1 MIWCVEDDANIREI
15 EAYALNS
22 TGMEARGFESG
33 DELWRALVRETPEL
47 ILLDVMLPGE
57 DGVSILRRLRADERY
72 RDIPVIMAT
81 AKGTEFDKVQS
92 LDMGADD
99 YITKP
104 FGMMEMISRVKAVLR
119 RVRPKQPDTVLK
131 LKGLE
136 LDEMR
141 HIVTADGQRIELT
154 FKEFELLRL
163 FLSHPGMAFDRDN
176 LLRTVWN
183 TDSAVETRTV
193 DMHIRT
199 LRQKLGRYGQYI
211 ETVRG
216 VGYRLEEKDDRQ
228 NF

>member
-33 DELWRALVRETPEL
+33 DELWRALGRETPEL

-81 AKGTEFDKVQS
+81 SKGTEFDKVQS

-104 FGMMEMISRVKAVLR
+104 FGMMEMISRVKDVLR

-163 FLSHPGMAFDRDN
+163 FLYHPGMAFDRDN

-183 TDSAVETRTV
+183 TDSAVETRKFG
-193 DMHIRT
+193 MSR
-199 LRQKLGRYGQYI
+199 
-211 ETVRG
+211 
-216 VGYRLEEKDDRQ
+216 
-228 NF
+228 

>member
-33 DELWRALVRETPEL
+33 DELWRALGRETPEL

-193 DMHIRT
+193 DMHIHT

>member
-15 EAYALNS
+15 EVYALNS

-33 DELWRALVRETPEL
+33 DELWRALDRETPEL

-57 DGVSILRRLRADERY
+57 DGVSVLRRLRADERY
-72 RDIPVIMAT
+72 RDLPVIMAT

-104 FGMMEMISRVKAVLR
+104 FGMMEMISRVRAVLR
-119 RVRPKQPDTVLK
+119 RVRPKEPGSVLK

-154 FKEFELLRL
+154 LKEFELLRL

-176 LLRTVWN
+176 LLRTGCVIP
-183 TDSAVETRTV
+183 S
-193 DMHIRT
+193 
-199 LRQKLGRYGQYI
+199 
-211 ETVRG
+211 
-216 VGYRLEEKDDRQ
+216 
-228 NF
+228 

>member
-15 EAYALNS
+15 EVYALNS

-33 DELWRALVRETPEL
+33 DELWRALGRETPEL